1 MIKKGDNVRVVT
13 GKERGK
19 TGRVLRVIRDA
30 GRVVVEGV
38 NVFKKHTRPK
48 KQGQKGEIVSI
59 SRSMNV
65 SNVMIVCSKCGQR
78 TRVGHTITGDTK
90 IRACKK
96 CKGEI

>member
-1 MIKKGDNVRVVT
+1 MIKKGDNVRVII

-19 TGRVLRVIRDA
+19 TGRVLRVMPSA
-30 GRVVVEGV
+30 ERVVVEGV
-38 NVFKKHTRPK
+38 NVYKKHTRPK

-65 SNVMIVCSKCGQR
+65 SNVMLVCSKCGQKTR
-78 TRVGHTITGDTK
+78 TGYVLSGEIKTRI
-90 IRACKK
+90 CKK

>member
-1 MIKKGDNVRVVT
+1 MIKKGDNVRVIT

-30 GRVVVEGV
+30 KRVVVEGV

-65 SNVMIVCSKCGQR
+65 SNVMLICSKCGEK
-78 TRVGHTITGDTK
+78 TRVGHVIAGETK
-90 IRACKK
+90 TRVCKK
-96 CKGEI
+96 CKGEV

>member
-1 MIKKGDNVRVVT
+1 MIKKGDNVYVVT

-19 TGRVLRVIRDA
+19 TGRVLKVIREI

-38 NVFKKHTRPK
+38 NVHKKHMRPK
-48 KQGQKGEIVSI
+48 KQGQKGEIVSV

-78 TRVGHTITGDTK
+78 TRMGHTMTGDTK
-90 IRACKK
+90 TRTCKK
-96 CKGEI
+96 CKGEV